1 MKRKLFLSFLLI
13 AIVFTFSGIINAEV
27 IYDKTEFRVEDKSR
41 NYIKSGEDTY
51 YNNWIT
57 NYKNKLRNKNKQLEI
72 YTNEYKN
79 NIDKWR
85 NNKINIPSE
94 LRNEMKVIVGNI
106 KGDRIQYTKNDIY
119 NNELN
124 LVKIKSIMEQGKING
139 MFVEEG
145 KLFVTVKE
153 NSNDSSD
160 LEKNN
165 LLVNDIPLLFN
176 SIYTSADYS
185 IWQTIDP
192 PKNSLDL
199 DKYGIV
205 RYGGAIENTHI
216 GSVLF
221 EADRVMKIL
230 ANGYD
235 NRTGEKIEDKDW
247 YRSEWD
253 YMPEIDVDSRSTEEE
268 WHRYWF
274 TIDKNAISVD
284 PENKAVK
291 ISGDVLQIKTEKMEM
306 VNGQLERSL
315 QESTND
321 SQNKWVEHFNKNLDR
336 YKKDYPVLKE
346 LEVLS
351 RWSALLLALRESG
364 IVFENIEIENIPTQ
378 KTPTKTSVIK
388 IIKERKLKEETNNQV
403 KTKKKSIILIGGVG
417 FNEIETTITNLK
429 DYKNRYLN
437 IYNNNDLKVEKI
449 F

>member
-1 MKRKLFLSFLLI
+1 
-13 AIVFTFSGIINAEV
+13 
-27 IYDKTEFRVEDKSR
+27 
-41 NYIKSGEDTY
+41 
-51 YNNWIT
+51 
-57 NYKNKLRNKNKQLEI
+57 
-72 YTNEYKN
+72 
-79 NIDKWR
+79 
-85 NNKINIPSE
+85 
-94 LRNEMKVIVGNI
+94 MKVIVGNI

-437 IYNNNDLKVEKI
+437 KYNNDDLKVEKI

>member
-27 IYDKTEFRVEDKSR
+27 IYDKTKFRVEDESR